1 MLVIRQFLV
10 LFQFLHFARV
20 DLLRKRT
27 LVVQVKTRKIKNNPR
42 KIFTRYLKIILFMIL
57 WICGLEKI
65 LNAQMFCLKTIL
77 SETKSQ
83 HSSNPLRQDICNV
96 CKMVLECYK
105 DIEHE
110 DKVDTSKLKKKV
122 TAVSAEVM
130 RIDTQYSTTGN
141 QDFLQSDPH
150 WKGTHINQIMRCQHR
165 NRQLI
170 THTSK

>member
-1 MLVIRQFLV
+1 
-10 LFQFLHFARV
+10 
-20 DLLRKRT
+20 
-27 LVVQVKTRKIKNNPR
+27 
-42 KIFTRYLKIILFMIL
+42 
-57 WICGLEKI
+57 
-65 LNAQMFCLKTIL
+65 MFCLKTIL
-77 SETKSQ
+77 SETESQ

-150 WKGTHINQIMRCQHR
+150 
-165 NRQLI
+165 
-170 THTSK
+170 